1 MDKLYKVYVYEFA
14 KYNDNDIIIYNNHNQ
29 YALKKEYTWGI
40 HDLERNIRSY
50 KMSLPLK
57 KDKVNRG
64 NTIIY
69 GPIITLID
77 INNNYYN
84 FNEYSMEELPD
95 KIYTRII
102 IQISHIPIEYELEV
116 GNEIV
121 EYYDNNKKK
130 VTPIVDDDGGDLYN
144 NVYQIKIQQVKMLKL
159 IGSDETSRD
168 TYMFFSSVIYL
179 PAYTINKKNVTRDD
193 FTEHDYFEYVN
204 ESKQK
209 PLQFIGLHTFYP
221 RESFYSYTFYQF
233 VNVRMKLINANKDDL
248 DAQIQKLRVEYLKL
262 VPIIERTTDEN
273 VLLELNKRER
283 KLREEIKT
291 KEQEEQR
298 LKSNVYTADFSK
310 SEEELDKIA
319 IEVKLTQ
326 IDSFNKTNVPY
337 VITYS
342 ESNQKGNF
350 IAYRIGRY
358 SYINDVIGSLFL
370 KDCIVYLYDEK
381 NKKTVHVLSG
391 DIAKKNYLIMEVEEK
406 PVHFNHDTFTRSQD
420 ELFNAR
426 VPHIPP
432 VTIGYL
438 DENDEM
444 NEMELNITLTPLYT
458 SDKGYVVKSIDI
470 LDGYGVLF
478 NDESTVR
485 IKNSIEPLPLKLH
498 KIQVFTL
505 DNIPTVPIVQEN
517 KNANIERVRTTPKST
532 SEQIDADVWIEYY
545 DPSSETKKTMILE
558 VNKEMYFEF
567 NTFLTKL
574 NMKQGC
580 IVTLNGNL
588 TYFYDS
594 FFREQPIRTIRYV
607 KDDKTYSR
615 LNPVDTQSFQNNEKQ
630 NQHVFDNE
638 IEKLNKEAERIRRE
652 NEAEAERQRRE
663 NEEQERIR
671 RENEEQERIRR
682 ENEEQERITKENE
695 AERIRREN
703 EAEAERRRRIEKD
716 GEELERKKKEEEM
729 FWFIVKIIVTF
740 LLLLLLIYVLFKN
753 TTFRRQ

>member
-1 MDKLYKVYVYEFA
+1 MDKLYKVTVYEFA

-29 YALKKEYTWGI
+29 FALKKEYTWGI

-102 IQISHIPIEYELEV
+102 IQISHIPIKYELEV

-130 VTPIVDDDGGDLYN
+130 VIPIVDDDGGDLYN
-144 NVYQIKIQQVKMLKL
+144 NVYQIKIQHVEMLKL
-159 IGSDETSRD
+159 IGLDETSRD

-179 PAYTINKKNVTRDD
+179 PAYTKNKTNVTQDD
-193 FTEHDYFEYVN
+193 FTEHDYLEYVN

-209 PLQFIGLHTFYP
+209 PLQFIGLHNFHP

-233 VNVRMKLINANKDDL
+233 VNVRMELINANKDDL

-262 VPIIERTTDEN
+262 VPIIKRTTDEN

-310 SEEELDKIA
+310 SEEELEKIA

-337 VITYS
+337 IITYS

-370 KDCIVYLYDEK
+370 KDSIVYLYDEK

-391 DIAKKNYLIMEVEEK
+391 DIDKKKYLSMEVEEK

-438 DENDEM
+438 DENDEI
-444 NEMELNITLTPLYT
+444 NEMELDITLTPLVAT
-458 SDKGYVVKSIDI
+458 DKGYVVKSIDI
-470 LDGYGVLF
+470 
-478 NDESTVR
+478 
-485 IKNSIEPLPLKLH
+485 IE
-498 KIQVFTL
+498 IQVFTL

-517 KNANIERVRTTPKST
+517 KNANIERVRTTPTST

-558 VNKEMYFEF
+558 VNKEMYFDH
-567 NTFLTKL
+567 NTFLINL

-594 FFREQPIRTIRYV
+594 LFGEQPMRTIRYV
-607 KDDKTYSR
+607 KQDKTYSR
-615 LNPVDTQSFQNNEKQ
+615 LNPGDTQSFQNNEKQ
-630 NQHVFDNE
+630 NHYVFDNE
-638 IEKLNKEAERIRRE
+638 IEKLNKEA
-652 NEAEAERQRRE
+652 
-663 NEEQERIR
+663 ERIR

-703 EAEAERRRRIEKD
+703 EEQERITKENEAERIRREHEAEAERRRRIEKD

-753 TTFRRQ
+753 TIFRRQYN

>member
-1 MDKLYKVYVYEFA
+1 MDKLCKVTVYEFA

-29 YALKKEYTWGI
+29 FALKKEYTWGI

-102 IQISHIPIEYELEV
+102 IQISHIPIKYELEV

-130 VTPIVDDDGGDLYN
+130 VIPIVDDDGGDLYN
-144 NVYQIKIQQVKMLKL
+144 NVYQIKIQHVEMLKL

-168 TYMFFSSVIYL
+168 SYMFFSSVIYL
-179 PAYTINKKNVTRDD
+179 PAYTKNKTNVTQDD
-193 FTEHDYFEYVN
+193 FTEHDYLEYVN

-209 PLQFIGLHTFYP
+209 PLQFIGLHNFHP

-233 VNVRMKLINANKDDL
+233 VNVRMELINANKDDL

-262 VPIIERTTDEN
+262 VPIIKRTTDEN

-310 SEEELDKIA
+310 SEEELEKIA

-337 VITYS
+337 IITYS

-391 DIAKKNYLIMEVEEK
+391 DIDKKKYLIMEVEEK
-406 PVHFNHDTFTRSQD
+406 PSNFEYDTFMQ
-420 ELFNAR
+420 EQEQVFNAR

-432 VTIGYL
+432 VTIEYL
-438 DENDEM
+438 DENNEM
-444 NEMELNITLTPLYT
+444 NQMELHITLTPLVT
-458 SDKGYVVKSIDI
+458 TDKEYVVKSIDI

-478 NDESTVR
+478 NDESIVR
-485 IKNSIEPLPLKLH
+485 FKNSLDPLPEKLH
-498 KIQVFTL
+498 KIQVFTI
-505 DNIPTVPIVQEN
+505 DNIPEIPEKIPIVQEN
-517 KNANIERVRTTPKST
+517 KNMKIESVRTT

-558 VNKEMYFEF
+558 VNKEMYFDH
-567 NTFLTKL
+567 NTFLINL

-594 FFREQPIRTIRYV
+594 FFREQPMRTIRYV
-607 KDDKTYSR
+607 KEDKTYSR
-615 LNPVDTQSFQNNEKQ
+615 LNPVDTQSFQNNEIE
-630 NQHVFDNE
+630 NQHVFNNE
-638 IEKLNKEAERIRRE
+638 IVKQNEEAERIRRE
-652 NEAEAERQRRE
+652 NKEAERQRRE